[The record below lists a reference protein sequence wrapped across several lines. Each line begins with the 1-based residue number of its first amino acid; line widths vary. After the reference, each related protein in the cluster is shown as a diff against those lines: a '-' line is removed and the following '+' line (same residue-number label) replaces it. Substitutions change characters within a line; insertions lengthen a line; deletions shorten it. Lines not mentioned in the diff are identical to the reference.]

1 MNGLYGVLQVVL
13 WACAG
18 VAIIMSGGIIL
29 VVAILAFIGKL
40 FWTLLTQKQDTQ
52 LK

>member
-1 MNGLYGVLQVVL
+1 MNGFMGVVQIIL

-29 VVAILAFIGKL
+29 IVGILAFIGKL
-40 FWTLLTQKQDTQ
+40 FWTLLTEKKDLT
-52 LK
+52 K